1 MKALFGGFLVACVAA
16 YLYYIYPGEGNAVYR
31 VPIGQARQDLAK
43 AGLPPQVFGSQPL
56 DTTVRAGDS
65 EIVWIVRRKNEEL
78 FRYTAQLTSEEKG
91 AATRVQLK
99 LEGAKGRTEDYAKN
113 LADNPKIRDLYLVAM
128 QERISSTLERRPFE
142 MSRIHPAMAAAAVA
156 NMGNIQKSADAAA
169 AASAELERSNMQK
182 AYRNEAS
189 GTRR

>member
-1 MKALFGGFLVACVAA
+1 MKELFGGFLVACVAA
-16 YLYYIYPGEGNAVYR
+16 YLYYIYPGEGNVVYP
-31 VPIGQARQDLAK
+31 VPIGQARQDLARTE
-43 AGLPPQVFGSQPL
+43 LPPQVFGSQPL
-56 DTTVRAGDS
+56 DTTVRTSDT
-65 EIVWIVRRKNEEL
+65 EVVWIVRRKSEEL

-91 AATRVQLK
+91 TATRVQLK
-99 LEGAKGRTEDYAKN
+99 LEGAKGRTQDYAKN

-128 QERISSTLERRPFE
+128 QERISSTLEHRPFE

-182 AYRNEAS
+182 AYRNEAN
-189 GTRR
+189 GRR